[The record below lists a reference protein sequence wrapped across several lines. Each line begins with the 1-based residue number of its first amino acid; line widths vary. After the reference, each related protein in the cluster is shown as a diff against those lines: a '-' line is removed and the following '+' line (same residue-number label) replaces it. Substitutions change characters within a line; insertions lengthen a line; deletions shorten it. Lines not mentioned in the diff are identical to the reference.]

1 MAKRIQP
8 SFTAGELDPKLHARV
23 DLAKYQA
30 GAARLKNWQI
40 LPFGGVSNRAGFEFI
55 GAATNEGTTVRLV
68 EFTLSGRDT
77 CVLEFGHRYMAVI
90 RRGAYIAGGGA
101 SGRYVLPTPYGA
113 DDVPALVFQQ
123 TNDVLT
129 ITHVNFPPYKLS
141 RFALDDWRFSA
152 YATAPGV
159 DSPAYLVGRTITRAL
174 ETGKDANGDPYPTEF
189 AYPYDS
195 TYTVTSVDA
204 ATGRETAPNFYVTVN
219 NDLFLR
225 GFANDVGFV
234 KIPGVSSYRV
244 YKTTKGALFGLV
256 GIVDAG
262 QPPEGDGLVYWR
274 DLNATPDTAQGPAKA
289 QSPFVGAGQ
298 YPRASTIYQQ
308 RTVFGGPSIK
318 PNRIDMSQA
327 GDLNNFD
334 STFPSKAS
342 DAIVFALASRQRQ
355 DVLFFVPAEDLLA
368 FTISGEFR
376 IRGDD
381 SGTIAPTTIDA
392 KQQSAF
398 GCAENIAP
406 MLVLDDVVF
415 VQAKGQMVR
424 NVAYDFG
431 TNKYRGID
439 MSLLARHLIE
449 GATIT
454 QMAFANVPFSCLY
467 FVLSNG
473 SMLACTYLKD
483 QEVLGWSEF
492 TTDGEFESVC
502 VVAED
507 QEDVV
512 YAAVRRQVGGA
523 TRRYVERQRSRRINS
538 ASDAFFVD
546 AGLSRDGAASAQVTG
561 LGHLEGRTVAGVADG
576 RKVEGLV
583 VRGGAVQ
590 LPFAAGKVCI
600 GLPYDSVLTTLDLD
614 VGAPQL
620 NGELRNVTKI
630 IIHVDKTIGLHY
642 GPADNGYAFEHV
654 PIPEFGEKLVNGL
667 FTGAFEARFTGDWN
681 NQGRVSIT
689 TGLLP
694 ATVLAV
700 SPEFETGGD
709 TERPKFSDGKEGQG
723 GRRAAAGDDAAG
735 DGSA

>member
-40 LPFGGVSNRAGFEFI
+40 LPFGGVSNRAGFEFV
-55 GAATNEGTTVRLV
+55 GAATNEGTPVRLV

-77 CVLEFGHRYMAVI
+77 CVLEFGNFYMAVI
-90 RRGAYIAGGGA
+90 RRGAYIAGGGPG
-101 SGRYVLPTPYGA
+101 GRYVLPTPYGS
-113 DDVPALVFQQ
+113 DSVPALVFQQ

-141 RFALDDWRFSA
+141 RFALDNWAFSA
-152 YATAPGV
+152 YATNPTV
-159 DSPAYLVGRTITRAL
+159 PSPNYLVARINKRAL
-174 ETGKDANGDPYPTEF
+174 QTAQDGNGNPYPTEF
-189 AYPYDS
+189 EYPYVS

-204 ATGRETAPNFYVTVN
+204 ATGRETQPAFNVTAE

-225 GFANDVGFV
+225 GFTNDVGFV
-234 KIPGVSSYRV
+234 KIAGASSYRI
-244 YKTTKGALFGLV
+244 YKSTKGALFGLV
-256 GIVDAG
+256 GVVDQS

-274 DLNATPDTAQGPAKA
+274 DLNFTPDTAQGPAKG
-289 QSPFVGAGQ
+289 QFPFVGAGQ
-298 YPRASTIYQQ
+298 YPRASTTYQQ
-308 RTVFGGPSIK
+308 RTVFGGPSSK

-334 STFPSKAS
+334 TTFPSKAS

-381 SGTIAPTTIDA
+381 SGTITPTTIDA
-392 KQQSAF
+392 KQQSSF

-406 MLVLDDVVF
+406 IMVLDDVVF

-439 MSLLARHLIE
+439 MSLLSRHLIE
-449 GATIT
+449 GSTIL

-492 TTDGEFESVC
+492 TTDGAFEGVC

-512 YAAVRRQVGGA
+512 YAVVRRTVGGA
-523 TRRYVERQRSRRINS
+523 QRRFIERQRSRRMES
-538 ASDAFFVD
+538 AADAFFVD
-546 AGLSRDGAASAQVTG
+546 AGLSRSGVVVGAVSG
-561 LGHLEGRTVAGVADG
+561 LGHLEGRSVGGTVDG
-576 RKVEGLV
+576 KPVNGLV
-583 VRGGAVQ
+583 VGGGSVQ
-590 LPFAAGKVCI
+590 LPFPGSKI
-600 GLPYDSVLTTLDLD
+600 SLGLPYDSVLTTLDLD

-642 GPADNGYAFEHV
+642 GPEDGGYAYEHEPLAEV
-654 PIPEFGEKLVNGL
+654 GEKTINGL
-667 FTGAFEARFTGDWN
+667 YTGAFEARFTGDWN
-681 NQGRVSIT
+681 NQGRVT
-689 TGLLP
+689 VTAGLLP

-709 TERPKFSDGKEGQG
+709 TERPKFSDGKDDKAG
-723 GRRAAAGDDAAG
+723 GRGAPSQDDAG
-735 DGSA
+735 N